1 MKYPLKFNYYNNEL
15 NKIDYHTEY
24 RPTIKIRGTNSETK
38 WMDLNVQSA
47 DVLVKKLIKE
57 FNLTIL

>member
-1 MKYPLKFNYYNNEL
+1 MKYPLKLNYYNNEL